1 MKKIALILVTLL
13 LFSCSNDP
21 RKKDKEDVLDALIT
35 NLELFQLDLPRES
48 YACVVDEISDNIM
61 NIKDGWVASTYS
73 NHDGNIGV
81 KKSRERVVMDEQ
93 HIKSDNRFWN
103 PLSNASKAVI
113 DAYKKR
119 HPYMYYYNP
128 ISMTSFRINRY
139 KKGGF
144 MSEHVDN
151 IHHSHGQ
158 KYGFPQSS
166 LLYFLNDNYEGGEI
180 IIADPIYNPQKNS
193 AIIFPSNFMFPHS
206 VNQVLEGTRYSII
219 TWLM

>member
-1 MKKIALILVTLL
+1 MKEWIGYYENALT
-13 LFSCSNDP
+13 
-21 RKKDKEDVLDALIT
+21 
-35 NLELFQLDLPRES
+35 
-48 YACVVDEISDNIM
+48 DEISDNIM
-61 NIKDGWVASTYS
+61 NIKDGWVDSTYS

-144 MSEHVDN
+144 MSEHIDN
-151 IHHSHGQ
+151 IHHSHSQ
-158 KYGFPQSS
+158 QYGFPQSS

-180 IIADPIYNPQKNS
+180 IIADIIYKPKKNS
-193 AIIFPSNFMFPHS
+193 AIMFPSNFMFPHS
-206 VNQVLEGTRYSII
+206 VNQVIEGTRYSII

>member
-1 MKKIALILVTLL
+1 MKEWIGYYENALT
-13 LFSCSNDP
+13 
-21 RKKDKEDVLDALIT
+21 
-35 NLELFQLDLPRES
+35 
-48 YACVVDEISDNIM
+48 DEISDNIM
-61 NIKDGWVASTYS
+61 NIKDGWVDSTYS

-158 KYGFPQSS
+158 KWGYPHVSA
-166 LLYFLNDNYEGGEI
+166 LLYINDDYEGGEFVVAEKEI
-180 IIADPIYNPQKNS
+180 KPNKGS
-193 AIIFPSNFMFPHS
+193 AVIFPSNFMYPHRANEVKS
-206 VNQVLEGTRYSII
+206 GIRWSIVA
-219 TWLM
+219 WLM